1 MRCSQSGSPAGY
13 LWDEDCAAM
22 IVAVC
27 VEGGMDGSLLPDV
40 WQVYV
45 GKYGLWLHGEALG
58 LCYGGAL
65 LADDGIAS
73 EDEVC

>member
-1 MRCSQSGSPAGY
+1 
-13 LWDEDCAAM
+13 M

-27 VEGGMDGSLLPDV
+27 VEGGVDGSLLPDV

-58 LCYGGAL
+58 LCYGEAL